1 LIGKLST
8 QVYEIIMTYARRT
21 DANHKDI
28 TKVFR
33 DAGAYVIDLSRVG
46 KGCPDLCI
54 GYGGLTVLVE
64 IKSSE
69 KAKYTEDQ
77 EFFLQGWQG
86 GAVCRINDI
95 QGAQTLIGLIDAE
108 SSASDQ

>member
-1 LIGKLST
+1 MLYT
-8 QVYEIIMTYARRT
+8 YRMTYARRT

-28 TKVFR
+28 TKFFR
-33 DAGAYVIDLSRVG
+33 DCGAYVIDLSRVG

-86 GAVCRINDI
+86 GAVCRIHDI
-95 QGAQTLIGLIDAE
+95 EGAQTLIGLIDANSE
-108 SSASDQ
+108 ATTQ